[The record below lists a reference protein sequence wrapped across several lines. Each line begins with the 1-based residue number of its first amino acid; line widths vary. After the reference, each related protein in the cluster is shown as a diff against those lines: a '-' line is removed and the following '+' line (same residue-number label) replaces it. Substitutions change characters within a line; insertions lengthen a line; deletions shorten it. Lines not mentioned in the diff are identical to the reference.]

1 MGAFAA
7 GSLEKR
13 FLHHRIVHDI
23 FSKDA
28 NCFNHIT
35 GWLDFHFCYFSF
47 LLVVVFCDQQFQGKH
62 NRSSVKM
69 PPITAQT
76 QLSQ

>member
-1 MGAFAA
+1 VSVTGAFAA

-28 NCFNHIT
+28 KCFNHIT
-35 GWLDFHFCYFSF
+35 GWFDFHFCYFSV
-47 LLVVVFCDQQFQGKH
+47 LLVVVFCDQQFA
-62 NRSSVKM
+62 KM